1 MLWTRQGAAPGP
13 LPGSKFRKIWGSS
26 WGGTGA
32 GGAGRGRATRMELG
46 PGVREEGRLDGD
58 VCSAIG
64 NALLAGSGGEKPG
77 RKRQ

>member
-1 MLWTRQGAAPGP
+1 MRREKQA
-13 LPGSKFRKIWGSS
+13 RE
-26 WGGTGA
+26 
-32 GGAGRGRATRMELG
+32 RARMELG
-46 PGVREEGRLDGD
+46 PGEREEGRLVVA

>member
-1 MLWTRQGAAPGP
+1 
-13 LPGSKFRKIWGSS
+13 
-26 WGGTGA
+26 
-32 GGAGRGRATRMELG
+32 MELG
-46 PGVREEGRLDGD
+46 PGVREEGRLAVD